1 MYQAIHI
8 ILNGKELKAWVPKE
22 EIHYQIQP
30 NDQPFLQMVRGGLKK
45 IYLNPSII
53 SSAPPSDSSTVLPE
67 KAAEKAA
74 EKAVKVEVKVEVKK
88 EVKKVEPKKLVK
100 KLVKRGKRK

>member
-67 KAAEKAA
+67 KAAEKA
-74 EKAVKVEVKVEVKK
+74 VKVEVKVEVKK

>member
-8 ILNGKELKAWVPKE
+8 ILNGKEMKAWVPKE

-67 KAAEKAA
+67 KAAEKA
-74 EKAVKVEVKVEVKK
+74 VKVEVKVEVKK